1 MILLLQQASS
11 LSSHPL
17 FSCHHAP
24 LFNLPSYSTYIHTH
38 THIHAFT
45 LFMLSLCLCPH
56 CFSFLFTSFMF
67 SFCKNTQHH
76 LLHLSCKFLFR
87 HSQRQ
92 PEQSKIQNTTF
103 DSSFHK
109 EEQPAE
115 MRLHDCIWIVF
126 VI

>member
-1 MILLLQQASS
+1 MP
-11 LSSHPL
+11 PL
-17 FSCHHAP
+17 FFFLH
-24 LFNLPSYSTYIHTH
+24 L
-38 THIHAFT
+38 
-45 LFMLSLCLCPH
+45 LC
-56 CFSFLFTSFMF
+56 S

-76 LLHLSCKFLFR
+76 LLHPSCKFLFR

>member
-24 LFNLPSYSTYIHTH
+24 PLFNLPSYSTYIHTH
-38 THIHAFT
+38 THSRLHTFHAFFVLMPP
-45 LFMLSLCLCPH
+45 LFFFLHLLC
-56 CFSFLFTSFMF
+56 S

-76 LLHLSCKFLFR
+76 LLHPSCKFLFR

-109 EEQPAE
+109 EEQPAR